1 MKKALL
7 NGNLYMDLSLNSL
20 LKRRISSELS
30 LESTSYK
37 DIMHN
42 SIEANTVGTRDLFV
56 QLLTVKS
63 EIYRNICPK

>member
-1 MKKALL
+1 M
-7 NGNLYMDLSLNSL
+7 NLSLNSF

-30 LESTSYK
+30 LESTPYK

-42 SIEANTVGTRDLFV
+42 SIEANMVGTRDLFV

-63 EIYRNICPK
+63 EMYRNICPK